1 MTETTARRR
10 KKAAPRGLLDQDVP
24 EPTDMRL
31 LTAPQLAKILQLKTS
46 TVTAYYREG
55 IIRPFISD
63 KKSPRFNLDWAIE
76 DLKKLNRK

>member
-1 MTETTARRR
+1 MTERTARR
-10 KKAAPRGLLDQDVP
+10 KAAPRAEIDADVP

-63 KKSPRFNLDWAIE
+63 KKSPRFNLDWVLK